1 MTNVNKVNLSET
13 IKEFIRY
20 LFVGGSAFL
29 VDTLVLYITKT
40 YMFNDLGKL
49 GILIATASGFLIG
62 LIYNY
67 FLSIIFVFKKA
78 TDNIKGKQIKTFIVF
93 ATIGIIGL
101 VLTELGMYFGI
112 TIFDSKY
119 YIVVKVFVA
128 VVVLLWNYIARKV
141 LIFK

>member
-1 MTNVNKVNLSET
+1 MIYINKVNLSET

-20 LFVGGSAFL
+20 LLVGGSAFL
-29 VDTLVLYITKT
+29 VDTFVLYITKT
-40 YMFNDLGKL
+40 YIFGDLGKL
-49 GILIATASGFLIG
+49 GILIATACGFLFG

-67 FLSIIFVFKKA
+67 FLSIVFVFKKA
-78 TDNIKGKQIKTFIVF
+78 SDKIKGKQIKSFIIF
-93 ATIGIIGL
+93 AIIGIIGL
-101 VLTELGMYFGI
+101 VLTEIGMYFGI

-128 VVVLLWNYIARKV
+128 GVVLLWNYIARKV